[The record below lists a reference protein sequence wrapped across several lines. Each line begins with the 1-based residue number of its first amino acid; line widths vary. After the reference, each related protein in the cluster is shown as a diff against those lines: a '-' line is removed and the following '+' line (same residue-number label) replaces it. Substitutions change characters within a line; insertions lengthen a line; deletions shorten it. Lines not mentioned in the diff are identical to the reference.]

1 MLNTSGVVDD
11 EYIEDDMNQL
21 IGHGEISALASS
33 SHVIWE
39 YINGT
44 ER

>member
-1 MLNTSGVVDD
+1 MND
-11 EYIEDDMNQL
+11 EYIEDDMDQL
-21 IGHGEISALASS
+21 IGHGEISAIASS